1 MNPSERETLPDV
13 AKPSHYHVSLYDL
26 TIGGNW
32 GYKGTVKIDTK
43 ITRPTKEVVI
53 NVKAIDVQAAEISAK
68 DGSAA
73 SKATDISY
81 DRKSERAIFKFAE
94 EIQPADMLLTV
105 SFTGTIN
112 NFMAGFCRAEYK
124 SVATPGPS
132 IPTVGDKQYMLST
145 QFEACDARQAFP
157 CFDEP
162 NLKATFDF
170 EVEIP
175 KGLTALSNM
184 PVKAKRDGSKPELEF
199 VSFERTPI
207 MSTYLLAWAVG
218 DFEYVETMTKRKY
231 NGASIPVRVYTTKGL
246 KEQAQFALECASQTL
261 DYFSE
266 VFEVDYPLPKSD
278 LLAVHEFAMGAMEN
292 WGLVTYRT
300 TAVLFEEGKSDEK
313 YRNRVAYVVAHELAH
328 QWFGNLVTMDW
339 WNELWLNEGFATWVG
354 WLAVD
359 HFHPEW
365 NVWSQFVAEG
375 VQQAMKLDSLR
386 ASHAIEVPVRNALEV
401 DQIFD
406 HISYLKGSSVIR
418 MLSSHL
424 GQEVFLKGVA
434 KYLKAHAYGNAT
446 TADLWSALSEVSG
459 KDVTSFMDPWIRKI
473 GFPVVTVSEQPSQIT
488 VDQRRFLASGDVK
501 PEEDETMWWIPLG
514 IQSGPKAEKADIR
527 NLTKKSDAVENI
539 NCSEFYKVNKDQCG
553 FYHTNYP
560 QDRLIKLGESRHL
573 LSTEDRIGLVG
584 DAASL
589 AVSGEGST
597 ASLLALVEKFQDET
611 DCLVWQQIMTS
622 IGGLRSIFGTNEAV
636 SAGLKAYVRKL
647 VTPATEK
654 IGWEFKAEDDYLTK
668 QLRQLLITSA
678 GRSGHEG
685 TVAEAKR
692 RFDAW
697 ASGDQS
703 AINTNLRSAVFSV
716 NVGEGG
722 RREYD
727 ELVKE
732 YERNT
737 SIDGKEICLGALSR
751 TTDPALIKE
760 FMEFLFSPKV
770 SQQDVHTG
778 SSGLAANPKARYL
791 LWDFIKANW
800 SRIEEKLG
808 SNKVVLQRFVRLSL
822 IKYADHDVEQDIAK
836 FFADKD
842 QDGYDRALVIAA
854 DTIKSNANYKEREE
868 KAILEWLQTHG
879 YAVRRKSVSRCFDL
893 HLALS
898 PFDLPPSAQQ
908 TQSNHPTRR
917 SIPSL
922 PLARLSF
929 SQPAQ
934 ILHRRTSRSSYRPSA
949 TSSYL
954 TLPSPLFPSHDT
966 YTESYISTIG
976 VDFKIR
982 TIELDGKTVKLQIWD
997 TAGQERFRTITS
1009 SYYRGAHGICVVYDV
1024 TDMDSFNN
1032 VKQWLQEIDRYA
1044 TQGVNKLLVGNKS
1057 DMEDKKVVEYTV
1069 AKEFADSL
1077 GIPFLETSAKNASNV
1092 EQAFL
1097 TMARQ
1102 IKERMGTATVNNK
1115 PTVQVGQGQ
1124 GVQSNTGGSCC

>member
-1 MNPSERETLPDV
+1 MNPNERETLPDV

-32 GYKGTVKIDTK
+32 GYKGTVKIDTR
-43 ITRPTKEVVI
+43 ITRPSKEIVI
-53 NVKAIDVQAAEISAK
+53 NVKAIDVQSAEISAK

-73 SKATDISY
+73 NKATDISY

-94 EIQPADMLLTV
+94 EIQPADLLLTI

-112 NFMAGFCRAEYK
+112 NFMAGFCRAGYQ
-124 SVATPGPS
+124 SAATPGPNT
-132 IPTVGDKQYMLST
+132 PKEGEQHYMLST
-145 QFEACDARQAFP
+145 QFESCDARQAFP

-170 EVEIP
+170 EIEIS

-231 NGASIPVRVYTTKGL
+231 NGASIPVRVYTTRGL

-266 VFEVDYPLPKSD
+266 VFEIDYPLPKSD

-365 NVWSQFVAEG
+365 NVWSQFVTES
-375 VQQAMKLDSLR
+375 VQQTMKLDSLR

-424 GQEVFLKGVA
+424 GQDVFLKGVA

-446 TADLWSALSEVSG
+446 TNDLWSALSEVSG

-473 GFPVVTVSEQPSQIT
+473 GFPVVNITEQTNQIN

-514 IQSGPKAEKADIR
+514 IKSGPKAENANVR
-527 NLTKKSDAVENI
+527 NLTKKSDSVADI

-560 QDRLIKLGESRHL
+560 QDRLVKFGETRHL
-573 LSTEDRIGLVG
+573 LSSEDRIGLIG

-597 ASLLALVEKFQDET
+597 VSLLALVEKFQDEP
-611 DCLVWQQIMTS
+611 DCLVWAQIMTS
-622 IGGLRSIFGTNEAV
+622 LGNLRSIFGTNEAV

-647 VTPATEK
+647 VTPAAEK
-654 IGWEFKAEDDYLTK
+654 IGWEFKADDDFLTK
-668 QLRQLLITSA
+668 QLRQILITAA

-685 TVAEAKR
+685 TVNEAKR

-697 ASGDQS
+697 ASGDQN
-703 AINTNLRSAVFSV
+703 AINTNLRSAVFSI

-727 ELVKE
+727 QLVKE
-732 YERNT
+732 FETNT

-760 FMEFLFSPKV
+760 FLEFLFSPKV
-770 SQQDVHTG
+770 SAQDVHTG
-778 SSGLAANPKARYL
+778 GAGLAANPKGRYL
-791 LWDFIKANW
+791 MWDFIKANW
-800 SRIEEKLG
+800 NRIEEKLG
-808 SNKVVLQRFVRLSL
+808 SNKVLLQRFVRLSL
-822 IKYADHDVEQDIAK
+822 IKYADHAVEQDIAK

-854 DTIKSNANYKEREE
+854 DTIKSNADYREREE
-868 KAILEWLQTHG
+868 KAILEWLSANG
-879 YAVRRKSVSRCFDL
+879 YAYDYLFKLLLIGDSGVGKSCLLLRFAD
-893 HLALS
+893 
-898 PFDLPPSAQQ
+898 
-908 TQSNHPTRR
+908 
-917 SIPSL
+917 
-922 PLARLSF
+922 
-929 SQPAQ
+929 
-934 ILHRRTSRSSYRPSA
+934 
-949 TSSYL
+949 
-954 TLPSPLFPSHDT
+954 DT

-1124 GVQSNTGGSCC
+1124 GVQSNSGSSCC